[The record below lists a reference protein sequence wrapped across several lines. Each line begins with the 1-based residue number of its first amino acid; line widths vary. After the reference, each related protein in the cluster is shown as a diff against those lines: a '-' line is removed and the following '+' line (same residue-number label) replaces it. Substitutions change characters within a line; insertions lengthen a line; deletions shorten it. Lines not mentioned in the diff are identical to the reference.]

1 MKRKYIIA
9 VATILLLSSP
19 LLYFNIRNNENFFI
33 ISVGS
38 LLTLYIT
45 IFVSY
50 FLVQKMTNGRKQKE
64 IYIKLLSDMQKLVTD
79 KSAYTI
85 SPTDDSARLTT
96 IKRSMSNYIGLLINI
111 LKNFI

>member
-50 FLVQKMTNGRKQKE
+50 FLVQK
-64 IYIKLLSDMQKLVTD
+64 
-79 KSAYTI
+79 
-85 SPTDDSARLTT
+85 
-96 IKRSMSNYIGLLINI
+96 
-111 LKNFI
+111 